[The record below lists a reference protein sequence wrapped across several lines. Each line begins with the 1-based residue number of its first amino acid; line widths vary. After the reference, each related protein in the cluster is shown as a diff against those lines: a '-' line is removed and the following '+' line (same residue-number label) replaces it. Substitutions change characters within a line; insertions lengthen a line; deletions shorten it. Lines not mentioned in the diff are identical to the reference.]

1 MLRCFSRTVLG
12 LDRAQGPS
20 CRGSGGTLHPGGRC
34 LCGAAVLPHASTAL
48 LRSGA
53 FPYDKSPP
61 RHGSHSLPPPPCRPV
76 SPRPRPLCPHGARVA
91 RPRPASCQPTL
102 PGNPATPSAAPQRA
116 APAPAQANFLLFT
129 RAPLSASDCSSL
141 MALQKP
147 CLLPL
152 QPQ

>member
-20 CRGSGGTLHPGGRC
+20 CRGSGRTLHPGGRC

-91 RPRPASCQPTL
+91 RPRPASCPPTL
-102 PGNPATPSAAPQRA
+102 PGNQPLHLLLPSAPRRLRHKPTFSYSLALPFQR
-116 APAPAQANFLLFT
+116 PIV
-129 RAPLSASDCSSL
+129 
-141 MALQKP
+141 
-147 CLLPL
+147 LP
-152 QPQ
+152 